1 MIIRR
6 LRENEN
12 GKLDAIQS
20 LAFSFPY
27 DKEESDGG
35 GLESE
40 VYGAF
45 LDDGETLTA
54 TIFTPTFPFWYDGQV
69 IPSVGI
75 GGVASLPEYRRM
87 GSVRAIFNHIFSLA
101 PERGW
106 AASYLYPFSFSYYRQ
121 FGYERVIKRHQVKIP
136 ANALDKFPR
145 NTSAKLYEKDGAVKK
160 EYLLAVYRAWASRN
174 NMTFARDENSHAWSD
189 KPHHS
194 QKLTYLWYGEDGAP
208 AAYATFKCHDGR
220 MKIIELCYV
229 SPDALRGMLGFLR
242 MFEGQVWEY
251 DFTELPEGNELDLVL
266 SRYIDAEYR
275 EENGAMGRVIL
286 PGVLLEK
293 HRWPKDHGHFRLR
306 IDDFLDFSRGVWDVE
321 YENGAAKVTKESF
334 DADWDVSMT
343 PPPMSRLLLGSENLT
358 PETALYLDGV
368 EIADSVA
375 AADLFR
381 AFPKRPAVIYERF

>member
-1 MIIRR
+1 MNIRR

-27 DKEESDGG
+27 DKDESDGG
-35 GLESE
+35 GLHSE

-45 LDDGETLTA
+45 LDDDETLTA
-54 TIFTPTFPFWYDGQV
+54 TIFTPSYRSWYCGS
-69 IPSVGI
+69 ILPAVGI

-87 GSVRAIFNHIFSLA
+87 GAIRAIFDSIFAQA

-106 AASYLYPFSFSYYRQ
+106 AVSYLYPFSFTFYRQ
-121 FGYERVIKRHQVKIP
+121 FGYERVIRRHRLKLP

-145 NTSAKLYEKDGAVKK
+145 NTSAKLYEKDGGVKK
-160 EYLLAVYRAWASRN
+160 EELLAVYEGWASRN
-174 NMTFARDENSHAWSD
+174 NMTFARDEHCRAWSE

-194 QKLTYLWYGEDGAP
+194 QRLTYLWYGESGRGE
-208 AAYATFKCHDGR
+208 AYATFRCENGR
-220 MKIIELCYV
+220 MRISELCYL
-229 SPDALRGMLGFLR
+229 SPNALRGLLGFLR

-251 DFTELPEGNELDLVL
+251 EFTELPEGCELDLLL
-266 SRYIDAEYR
+266 SRYIDAEYG
-275 EENGAMGRVIL
+275 EENGAMGRVLL

-293 HRWPKDHGHFRLR
+293 NRYPEERGHFRLR
-306 IDDFLDFSRGVWDVE
+306 IDDFLDFSRGVWDVT
-321 YENGAAKVTKESF
+321 YENGEARVTKEPF
-334 DADWDVSMT
+334 EAEYDVSMT
-343 PPPMSRLLLGSENLT
+343 VPPMTRLLLGSETLT

-368 EIADSVA
+368 EIVNPAGA
-375 AADLFR
+375 AALFR